1 MRELLYNPKIKPEHL
16 ARRAIVYLR
25 QSSEKQVRENKES
38 QRLQL
43 DLAERMRTLG
53 WKEVEIV
60 GSDLGSSA
68 AIASARR
75 EGFERVLSS
84 VALGTVGVVGS
95 REVSRLSRTD
105 RDWCRLLE
113 VCQIFGT
120 LIADEQQVY
129 DLNYLDDQL
138 VLGIKG
144 TLSVVELKV
153 LRLRLQAG
161 QESKARRGELLKRL
175 PVGYAVDAMG
185 KVSLHPD
192 RRVCEAVQLVF
203 AKFRERWSVRQ
214 TFQWFRDH
222 DIELPA
228 NPIQGTQLVW
238 KIPTQSLIGDI
249 LRNPFYAGAYVWGR
263 RPVKT
268 VLVEGRLE
276 KRQGALHRA
285 EECRVFIP
293 EHHVGYIDWATYEEN
308 QRLIRRNSMNW
319 QSDESMAAIRDGQ
332 GLLVGLIRCG
342 HCGRKLHVRYWGG
355 RGTHAR
361 YVCKGD
367 YDDGGQ
373 YCIGFGGASVD
384 RRMSQELMKVIAPFG
399 LEASLKAIEEL
410 SAQDAAQRAALSSKL
425 EQLEYEAKKA
435 FEQYNSV
442 DARNRL
448 VAAELERRW
457 NQKLEDIEDTK
468 RKLSSLN
475 GERHALSVEEE
486 QRIHWMGE
494 HFAEIWD
501 SDRCPPTMKKMI
513 FRTVVEEIIV
523 CADVEKKI
531 LQFTIHW
538 KGGVHTRLEMERPR
552 PATETATPA
561 DALGII
567 RRMAVRHG
575 DDEIASVLNR
585 LGYLTG
591 KGKRWNQ
598 NRVATAR
605 QNHSIAGQKRALPD
619 PDRVSLN
626 EAARLCGVSHRT
638 IERLVDAGLLK
649 REQAVPRA
657 PWQIRRADLEAEP
670 IRSILERLRRTG
682 KLILPRG
689 CPEHQPR
696 LFAEKEGDDNA
707 RHHE

>member
-1 MRELLYNPKIKPEHL
+1 MTEFLYSPKIKPEHL
-16 ARRAIVYLR
+16 ARKAIVYLR
-25 QSSEKQVRENKES
+25 QSSEKQVRQNKES
-38 QRLQL
+38 QRLQM
-43 DLAERMRTLG
+43 DLAERMRVLG
-53 WKEVEIV
+53 WKEVEII
-60 GSDLGSSA
+60 GSDLGFSA
-68 AIASARR
+68 AIAAARR

-105 RDWCRLLE
+105 KDWCRLLE

-153 LRLRLQAG
+153 LRQRLQAG

-175 PVGYAVDAMG
+175 PVGYAVDATG
-185 KVSLHPD
+185 KIALHPD

-203 AKFRERWSVRQ
+203 TKFRERWSVRQ

-228 NPIQGTQLVW
+228 NPIQGRQLVW
-238 KIPTQSLIGDI
+238 KIPSQSLIGDI

-263 RPVKT
+263 RPIKT

-276 KRQGALHRA
+276 KRQGALRRA
-285 EECRVFIP
+285 EECRVFIA
-293 EHHVGYIDWATYEEN
+293 EHHVGYIDWSTYEEN
-308 QRLIRRNSMNW
+308 QRMIRRNSVNW
-319 QSDESMAAIRDGQ
+319 ERDESMAAIRDGQ

-342 HCGRKLHVRYWGG
+342 HCGRKLHVRYWGA
-355 RGTHAR
+355 RGTNAR
-361 YVCKGD
+361 YLCKGD
-367 YDDGGQ
+367 YDDGGK

-384 RRMSQELMKVIAPFG
+384 RRMSQELMKVISRFG
-399 LEASLKAIEEL
+399 LEASLKAIEDL
-410 SAQDAAQRAALSSKL
+410 SAQNTAQHDALSSKL

-457 NQKLEDIEDTK
+457 NQKLEDIEVTK
-468 RKLSSLN
+468 RRLSSLD
-475 GERHALSVEEE
+475 GERHSLSAEEE
-486 QRIHWMGE
+486 QRVRCMGE
-494 HFAEIWD
+494 HFAEIWN
-501 SDRCPPTMKKMI
+501 SDHCPPTMKKMI

-523 CADVEKKI
+523 CTDSEKNI

-538 KGGVHTRLEMERPR
+538 KGGVHTRLEMQRPR
-552 PATETATPA
+552 SATETTTPT
-561 DALGII
+561 DALNII

-649 REQAVPRA
+649 REQTVPRA
-657 PWQIRRADLEAEP
+657 PWQIRRADLEADP
-670 IRSILERLRRTG
+670 IRSIVERLRRTG

-689 CPEHQPR
+689 RPKDQPR
-696 LFAEKEGDDNA
+696 LFTEKEGDDNA